1 MAFILAKSWTHAQS
15 DRLEQTCRI
24 VDGLPKKSGGHR
36 IHLAYRSHHSSL
48 RGFSVSRQK
57 YILDRSQLIFTSVQ
71 PPGQFHAVYTPV
83 KTLAD
88 GGHALNFE
96 WLHLTELSRYLDIKK
111 GQYFTNQVHEH
122 SLETL
127 QRMVVNLPRINRR
140 ISKQSLFTIAPI

>member
-1 MAFILAKSWTHAQS
+1 M
-15 DRLEQTCRI
+15 
-24 VDGLPKKSGGHR
+24 
-36 IHLAYRSHHSSL
+36 AYRNRYSSL
-48 RGFSVSRQK
+48 RGFSVGTLK
-57 YILDRSQLIFTSVQ
+57 YLLHKYQLTFTSFQ

-96 WLHLTELSRYLDIKK
+96 WLHLTELSRYLDVKK
-111 GQYFTNQVHEH
+111 GKSFTNQVHEH

-140 ISKQSLFTIAPI
+140 ISKELLFLNEPVPI